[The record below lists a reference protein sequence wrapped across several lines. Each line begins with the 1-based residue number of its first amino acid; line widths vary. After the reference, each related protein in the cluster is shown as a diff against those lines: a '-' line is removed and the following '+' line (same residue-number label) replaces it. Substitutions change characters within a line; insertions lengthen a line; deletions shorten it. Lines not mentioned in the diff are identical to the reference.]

1 MVQAFG
7 VVPTTSTSISTSTR
21 ADFLQQSLT
30 KAVAAVWTV
39 SSPLRTNAA
48 VDTTKTLDN
57 GIVVT
62 VLKQGTGPKPD
73 RGELVAIRFA
83 AYNGDLQIDNIFDT
97 PEPYYTRMGSGGLI
111 PGVESTLPLMQL
123 GDRWKLVIPV
133 RVCVCLV
140 CECVCVLVCLVQCVC
155 DLCNVW
161 YHDDNDEVVVASSC
175 CHQFVPF
182 LTHFHIVSCSLSSRT
197 HTLSVCYSGRFGLWK
212 KGTTQFGGE
221 TTHPRRCDHC
231 L

>member
-1 MVQAFG
+1 MAIFRLGSLLLLTATVVHAFG
-7 VVPTTSTSISTSTR
+7 VVPTTSTSISSSTSTR

-30 KAVAAVWTV
+30 KAAVAAVWMV
-39 SSPLRTNAA
+39 SSSPVRTNAA
-48 VDTTKTLDN
+48 DTTKTLDN

-140 CECVCVLVCLVQCVC
+140 
-155 DLCNVW
+155 
-161 YHDDNDEVVVASSC
+161 
-175 CHQFVPF
+175 
-182 LTHFHIVSCSLSSRT
+182 
-197 HTLSVCYSGRFGLWK
+197 
-212 KGTTQFGGE
+212 
-221 TTHPRRCDHC
+221 
-231 L
+231 

>member
-1 MVQAFG
+1 MAIFRLGSLLLLTATVVHAFG
-7 VVPTTSTSISTSTR
+7 VVPTTSTSISSSTSTR

-30 KAVAAVWTV
+30 KAAAVLMV
-39 SSPLRTNAA
+39 SSPVRTNAA
-48 VDTTKTLDN
+48 ADTTKTLDN

-62 VLKQGTGPKPD
+62 VLKQGTGPKPE

-83 AYNGDLQIDNIFDT
+83 AYNGELQIDNIFDT

-140 CECVCVLVCLVQCVC
+140 
-155 DLCNVW
+155 
-161 YHDDNDEVVVASSC
+161 
-175 CHQFVPF
+175 
-182 LTHFHIVSCSLSSRT
+182 
-197 HTLSVCYSGRFGLWK
+197 
-212 KGTTQFGGE
+212 
-221 TTHPRRCDHC
+221 
-231 L
+231 